1 MRNPDTG
8 EIVNLAG
15 AIRSPAKE
23 DHHME
28 RRIKRIAA
36 TALGSLALCAGLM
49 TAAEAQGR
57 GGGGGGG
64 GGFRGGS
71 FQARPI
77 ATGNAATAWGQN
89 GYYGL
94 NNRPGVG
101 VAYRGV
107 LPNSYG
113 YGRVG
118 YLNGYG
124 ARIAALNGNGLG
136 NRIAAANGNGSYYG
150 YGGAWGQ
157 NGYYGVGGNTYGRL
171 GRNFGRF
178 GGAYGGYGGYGGYA
192 DGGLAG
198 VAYGGV
204 PTYGVAGSTNC
215 NVTQSTYYDDHGY
228 TSSQRVRTC
237 Y

>member
-1 MRNPDTG
+1 
-8 EIVNLAG
+8 
-15 AIRSPAKE
+15 
-23 DHHME
+23 ME
-28 RRIKRIAA
+28 RRIRRIAA
-36 TALGSLALCAGLM
+36 TTLGSLALCAGLM

-64 GGFRGGS
+64 GGFNGGGVRGGGFNGGGFRGGS
-71 FQARPI
+71 FQVRPI
-77 ATGNAATAWGQN
+77 VNGNASAWGQN

-157 NGYYGVGGNTYGRL
+157 NGYYGVGGNTYGGL

-178 GGAYGGYGGYGGYA
+178 GGAYGGYGGYGGYV
-192 DGGLAG
+192 DGGLSG

-204 PTYGVAGSTNC
+204 ATYGVAGSTNC
-215 NVTQSTYYDDHGY
+215 NVTQSTYYDDYGY